1 TSKKFEGIDQKPTTG
16 FNISEIARGNE
27 TVKRTDTKPRLL
39 FQTPKSAYESS
50 LRTPLIH
57 KTIISDARADIIDFI
72 LKCCIRLQL
81 PMTIVAAV
89 LQSYHKYHKYNSKRE
104 INWHEQFIDEFGF
117 DDELLGISCILIEIE
132 NTKYF
137 KGIRKATNLGWR
149 LKYPNVPL
157 DDCGKLKKTVKI
169 MMSNVK
175 NAIGRKSLNK
185 TPIDSASRVIHT
197 LKDEFEPNANP
208 LFNKFVQN
216 VWTMIINCLYSTR
229 IVMTYSSD
237 ELATAVIY
245 ITSGNVGID
254 LKRDFDFCAE
264 SSGSGPSRIKDV
276 ILDIATMKQGNRFSG
291 IELT

>member
-1 TSKKFEGIDQKPTTG
+1 MPSQHKETSKKFEGVDQKPTTS

-57 KTIISDARADIIDFI
+57 KAIISDARVDLIDFI

-89 LQSYHKYHKYNSKRE
+89 L
-104 INWHEQFIDEFGF
+104 
-117 DDELLGISCILIEIE
+117 
-132 NTKYF
+132 
-137 KGIRKATNLGWR
+137 
-149 LKYPNVPL
+149 KYPNVPL
-157 DDCGKLKKTVKI
+157 DDCDKLKKTVKI

-197 LKDEFEPNANP
+197 LKDEFDPNANP

-229 IVMTYSSD
+229 IAMTYSSD

-254 LKRDFDFCAE
+254 LKRDFDVFCAE
-264 SSGSGPSRIKDV
+264 SSSSDPSRIKAV
-276 ILDIATMKQGNRFSG
+276 LS
-291 IELT
+291 